1 MESYFN
7 ILLVLDFT
15 SIKFKVVFIQVINIS
30 KLFIIIINKQLI
42 IIIII
47 IIIIIDFIYFIIL
60 IITELLMEVGIID
73 YYLLKNMNF
82 MKERWVKITM
92 ADIMVIINLL

>member
-1 MESYFN
+1 MESCFN

-30 KLFIIIINKQLI
+30 TLFIIIINKQL
-42 IIIII
+42 IIII

-82 MKERWVKITM
+82 MEERWVKITM

>member
-7 ILLVLDFT
+7 ILLVPDFT

-47 IIIIIDFIYFIIL
+47 IIIIDFIYFIIL
-60 IITELLMEVGIID
+60 IITKLLMEVCIID
-73 YYLLKNMNF
+73 YYLLKNVNF
-82 MKERWVKITM
+82 MKVHWVKITM

>member
-1 MESYFN
+1 MESCFN

-30 KLFIIIINKQLI
+30 TLFIIINKQF
-42 IIIII
+42 I

-82 MKERWVKITM
+82 MEERWVKITM